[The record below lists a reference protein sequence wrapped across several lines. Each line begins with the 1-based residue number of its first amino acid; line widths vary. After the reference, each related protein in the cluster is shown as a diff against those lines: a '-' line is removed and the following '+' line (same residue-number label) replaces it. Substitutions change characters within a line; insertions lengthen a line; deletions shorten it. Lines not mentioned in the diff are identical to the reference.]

1 VLEQL
6 EWRARERFV
15 VTGFNPAIYL
25 ELGQPDEAL
34 KVLRGSMESRC
45 PWFFEAL
52 ADPRLEPLRG
62 RPEFQQ
68 LCAVLETMELQT
80 EGGAF

>member
-1 VLEQL
+1 
-6 EWRARERFV
+6 
-15 VTGFNPAIYL
+15 
-25 ELGQPDEAL
+25 
-34 KVLRGSMESRC
+34 MESRC

-80 EGGAF
+80 EHGAS